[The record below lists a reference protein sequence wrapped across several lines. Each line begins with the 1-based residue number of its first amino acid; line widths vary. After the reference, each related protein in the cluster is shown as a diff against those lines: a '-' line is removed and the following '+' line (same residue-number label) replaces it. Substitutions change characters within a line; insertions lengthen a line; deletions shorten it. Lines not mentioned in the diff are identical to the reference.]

1 MAPTISSNNKRIA
14 KNTLMLYIRMILIM
28 GITFYT
34 SRVVLDALGV
44 EDYGIYNV
52 VGGVIVLFSFINGSM
67 TLATQRFFANCIG
80 KNDFGLLRKTFCMSI
95 IIHIILALIVLLLC
109 ETIGLWFIYNYLNI
123 PAEKMNAAI
132 WVYQFS
138 IIACVFNIF
147 MVPLTSLV
155 IASEDMKIYAYISIV
170 EALMR
175 LAIAFMLKWID
186 CNKLILYG
194 GLLAASSII
203 IYIIWFAY
211 CNFKYKVSFAGWQL
225 IGSFT
230 WVLRTQGVNMILNI
244 FFGAALNASRGIA
257 VQVNSAVLSFVQ
269 NFQMAS
275 NPQINKYYA
284 SGDLP
289 QMKSLIFRT
298 SKLSF
303 FLLLVFA
310 LPIIIYTR
318 PIMELW
324 LTVIPP
330 DGTIFVRLML
340 IATLVDTLSG
350 SLIYGILATGKIK
363 NYQLTVCS
371 FQILEVVFVY
381 IAFKLGYSALY
392 MFYTAM
398 IVSFISFLVRLKFL
412 EKTIS
417 LNIMEYFKTV
427 TSREVITYII
437 ALIIGLILHRLFP
450 DNPGL
455 TVLALILTVISTISM
470 IFLIGLDKDERKWIT
485 SIVNNKLNAI
495 IKF

>member
-1 MAPTISSNNKRIA
+1 
-14 KNTLMLYIRMILIM
+14 
-28 GITFYT
+28 
-34 SRVVLDALGV
+34 
-44 EDYGIYNV
+44 
-52 VGGVIVLFSFINGSM
+52 
-67 TLATQRFFANCIG
+67 
-80 KNDFGLLRKTFCMSI
+80 
-95 IIHIILALIVLLLC
+95 
-109 ETIGLWFIYNYLNI
+109 
-123 PAEKMNAAI
+123 
-132 WVYQFS
+132 
-138 IIACVFNIF
+138 
-147 MVPLTSLV
+147 
-155 IASEDMKIYAYISIV
+155 
-170 EALMR
+170 
-175 LAIAFMLKWID
+175 MLKWID

-211 CNFKYKVSFAGWQL
+211 CNFKYKECRFKFMWEKELIFPLVSFAGWQL

-381 IAFKLGYSALY
+381 IAFTLGYSALY
-392 MFYTAM
+392 MFYIAM

-437 ALIIGLILHRLFP
+437 ALIIGLILHGLFP
-450 DNPGL
+450 DNPDL

-485 SIVNNKLNAI
+485 GIVNNKLKAI